1 MARHET
7 PDLNDR
13 LEYAALC
20 ALLAAL
26 RLPSPSRARRLGRGI
41 GRFAARYAPLR
52 REVALGNLQAAF
64 PEMDAGSRAAVYASM
79 LENLGEVLAGFARF
93 GKRRPEPITETIRVA
108 NPEVFAE
115 ARRAGRGAIF
125 LTAHYGN
132 WEAFGAAAAAA
143 GYPVTVLGG
152 RQRNPL
158 VESLFARYRGNMGLG
173 TLTVGKSLKPLVKA
187 LREGSFVASLADQ
200 DGGRDGFFLDFLG
213 RRASVQPGLF
223 RLLARSGV
231 PLVTGFAVRDGAG
244 WRGELQSPVW
254 PHRARDEASVDAEA
268 RRLAALYTLRVEQYV
283 RARPDHWFWV
293 HRRWRTR
300 PPEESGGTVR
310 G

>member
-7 PDLNDR
+7 PDLKDR
-13 LEYAALC
+13 LEYGALV
-20 ALLAAL
+20 ALLAAM
-26 RLPSPSRARRLGRGI
+26 RAPSARRGRGWGRAL
-41 GRFAARYAPLR
+41 GRFAARSVPLR
-52 REVALGNLQAAF
+52 REVALENLRAAF
-64 PEMDAGSRAAVYASM
+64 PELDPGARAAVYAAM
-79 LENLGEVLAGFARF
+79 LENLGEVLGGFARF
-93 GKRRPEPITETIRVA
+93 GKGRPEPITDTIRVA
-108 NPEVFAE
+108 NPEAFAE
-115 ARRAGRGAIF
+115 AHRAGRGAVL

-132 WEAFGAAAAAA
+132 WEAFGAAIAAC

-158 VESLFARYRGNMGLG
+158 VESLFARYRGRMGLG
-173 TLTVGKSLKPLVKA
+173 TLTVGKSLKPLVKT

-200 DGGRDGFFLDFLG
+200 DGGPGGFFLDFLG
-213 RRASVQPGLF
+213 RKASVQPGLF

-231 PLVTGFAVRDGAG
+231 PMVTGFAVRDGEG

-254 PHRARDEASVDAEA
+254 PARARDEASVEGEA

-300 PPEESGGTVR
+300 PPEELD
-310 G
+310 